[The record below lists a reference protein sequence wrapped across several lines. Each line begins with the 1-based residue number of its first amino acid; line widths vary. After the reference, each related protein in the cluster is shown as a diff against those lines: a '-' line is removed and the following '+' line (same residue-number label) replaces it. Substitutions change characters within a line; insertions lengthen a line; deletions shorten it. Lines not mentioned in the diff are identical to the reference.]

1 MTDQQNQENQPTAAN
16 SEQPAAPL
24 IINTQYLKDLSFES
38 PNAPAIFVDMKQ
50 SPDVSVNLDV
60 KASNIKDNL
69 FRVSLL
75 ISAEARY
82 KDKVAFICE
91 SEFCAI
97 ATINVSPEHLEPVL
111 LVEVP
116 KFLFPSAREIIAT
129 TTRNGGFMPLL
140 LNPID
145 FMALYINKKQQQPGA
160 APATPANED
169 KKKED

>member
-1 MTDQQNQENQPTAAN
+1 MTDQQNQEKQPAT
-16 SEQPAAPL
+16 EQNAAPL

-50 SPDVSVNLDV
+50 PPEVNVNLDV

-82 KDKVAFICE
+82 NDKIAFICE

-97 ATINVSPEHLEPVL
+97 ATINVPQEHLEPVL

-145 FMALYINKKQQQPGA
+145 FMALYINKKHQQPGGAPA
-160 APATPANED
+160 APANEE
-169 KKKED
+169 KNKED

>member
-1 MTDQQNQENQPTAAN
+1 MTDQQNQEKQPAA
-16 SEQPAAPL
+16 SEQSAAPL

-50 SPDVSVNLDV
+50 PPEVNVNLDV

-82 KDKVAFICE
+82 NDKIAFICE

-97 ATINVSPEHLEPVL
+97 ATINVPQEHLEPVL

-145 FMALYINKKQQQPGA
+145 FMALYINKKQQQPGG
-160 APATPANED
+160 APATSAKTEE
-169 KKKED
+169 KKED